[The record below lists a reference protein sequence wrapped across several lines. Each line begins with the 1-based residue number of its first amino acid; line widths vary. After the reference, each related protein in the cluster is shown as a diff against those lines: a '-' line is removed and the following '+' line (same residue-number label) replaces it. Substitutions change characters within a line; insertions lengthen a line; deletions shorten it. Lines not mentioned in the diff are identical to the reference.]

1 LIDDLLLVV
10 DDDYDIASLIKIDL
24 EKMGLSVSSFT
35 DPSLALEE
43 FSKKSSDYELVIS
56 DIRMPSM
63 NGYEFIK
70 QVKKI
75 KPQVN
80 VILMTAF
87 QIEDKEFHRILPSI
101 KINGFLQKPF
111 SIGQLND
118 IIRKTR

>member
-1 LIDDLLLVV
+1 
-10 DDDYDIASLIKIDL
+10 
-24 EKMGLSVSSFT
+24 
-35 DPSLALEE
+35 
-43 FSKKSSDYELVIS
+43 
-56 DIRMPSM
+56 MPSM

-101 KINGFLQKPF
+101 KKWF
-111 SIGQLND
+111 SSKEHHGKALEIERFWPLSTSRAITSDGSSIQ
-118 IIRKTR
+118 

>member
-1 LIDDLLLVV
+1 
-10 DDDYDIASLIKIDL
+10 
-24 EKMGLSVSSFT
+24 MGLSVSSST

-43 FSKKSSDYELVIS
+43 FSRKPSDYELVIS
-56 DIRMPSM
+56 DITMPSM

-75 KPQVN
+75 EPQVN

-101 KINGFLQKPF
+101 KKWF
-111 SIGQLND
+111 SSKEHHGKALEIE
-118 IIRKTR
+118 RF

>member
-1 LIDDLLLVV
+1 
-10 DDDYDIASLIKIDL
+10 
-24 EKMGLSVSSFT
+24 
-35 DPSLALEE
+35 
-43 FSKKSSDYELVIS
+43 
-56 DIRMPSM
+56 M

-87 QIEDKEFHRILPSI
+87 QIEDKEVHRILPSI

-118 IIRKTR
+118 IIRKIR